1 MADKD
6 RIERQVTAVGRLSA
20 YYDLSEQEVNQNFN
34 KIALLEGYVERTTTL
49 TQDYAINDDLTIT
62 ADLPKNLQKAYD
74 RFKELV
80 IDEFAG
86 TNEIKKSDLE
96 TEIQGRTFFDRYEN
110 IKRSVYFQDMLE
122 GVVKAVHA
130 INSTDADTAFAT
142 NKRLKKAVTE
152 FGNGTLEAPF
162 NSSQN
167 GTVNVLVVAMEASS
181 QPVDIEPEKPRY
193 ARRDDSVGVYEMA
206 KNAMGFRAQN
216 QPANI
221 AASFVATK
229 TSVKDTLVGNVL
241 GLQGRV
247 QFVDKDA
254 ALSEAFKKGMADNKI
269 SDLEAQQAE
278 YYLRFGQNRSQYAT
292 QFLVS
297 GPVKLVEKKHGD
309 SIERIY
315 ESTPGS
321 SMVAVA
327 DAIAASKIGND
338 TEKEAILTAF
348 IAGQR
353 AKDLGWETLNTANPA
368 KAEADYNDV
377 MAMLDAH
384 PSDKVMFENAA
395 KIYQDYNAGLLDFA
409 VQTGTMMPDE
419 AARLKKIPYIPFYRV
434 ENGEVQLI
442 VSGEKPVRIGNL
454 RDEPELKQ
462 LVGDSTHIM
471 PIFTSSVQNT
481 FMLTNMALR
490 NQTVKDSAF
499 MLHKIGIAS
508 KLGEGAGPTGPDTV
522 RFKVKGVDYHV
533 VIDTDLY
540 GIPADLIVKGMEG
553 IKTTIPAIVKMMG
566 IPANILRTFVTRNPA
581 YAVKQAIR
589 DPLTAWMTTGTDG
602 VPIANAFTE
611 LASMVAGRSETER
624 KLMAAGAISSNVIT
638 GDEQDMARALR
649 DITSGKPGWA
659 KVMAKLDAFAMQGDA
674 ATRAVVY
681 KDSLN
686 KGMTEMQAL
695 LRTLES
701 MNFGRRGLSPSVQL
715 LSTIIPFFNAQ
726 IQGLDVLYRAFK
738 GDMPYSEQLNIRKK
752 LMARGM
758 LMAICTLAYAAAMG
772 DDDDYKRAKPE
783 ERLGS
788 WFLPNPFSDEM
799 MRIPV
804 PFELGY
810 LFKAL
815 PEAIWNAASDDERSE
830 DITKG
835 MGKLLA
841 MSNPFSLPQSIKPL
855 TEVYLGK
862 SFFGGDI
869 ESKRELTTMIPS
881 KRYRESSTEV
891 AKMMGEITGDAG
903 LTPIKIDYL
912 IRGYTGPLGISLLSM
927 VNPIL
932 RSGEEKERPTT
943 KTSQLPF
950 IGGLFQPSEG
960 RGPLDAAFAN
970 MLEIQQVKGTYH
982 SMLMSGDRESADS
995 FLEQNAAK
1003 IAMGSV
1009 SGKIQQR
1016 LGELSVARR
1025 RIIGSTMSQEQK
1037 DEALKN
1043 IDKMQ
1048 QQVAQ
1053 VFSGVIER
1061 TERQYDRP

>member
-1 MADKD
+1 
-6 RIERQVTAVGRLSA
+6 
-20 YYDLSEQEVNQNFN
+20 
-34 KIALLEGYVERTTTL
+34 
-49 TQDYAINDDLTIT
+49 
-62 ADLPKNLQKAYD
+62 
-74 RFKELV
+74 
-80 IDEFAG
+80 
-86 TNEIKKSDLE
+86 
-96 TEIQGRTFFDRYEN
+96 
-110 IKRSVYFQDMLE
+110 
-122 GVVKAVHA
+122 
-130 INSTDADTAFAT
+130 
-142 NKRLKKAVTE
+142 
-152 FGNGTLEAPF
+152 
-162 NSSQN
+162 
-167 GTVNVLVVAMEASS
+167 
-181 QPVDIEPEKPRY
+181 
-193 ARRDDSVGVYEMA
+193 
-206 KNAMGFRAQN
+206 
-216 QPANI
+216 
-221 AASFVATK
+221 
-229 TSVKDTLVGNVL
+229 
-241 GLQGRV
+241 
-247 QFVDKDA
+247 
-254 ALSEAFKKGMADNKI
+254 
-269 SDLEAQQAE
+269 
-278 YYLRFGQNRSQYAT
+278 
-292 QFLVS
+292 
-297 GPVKLVEKKHGD
+297 
-309 SIERIY
+309 
-315 ESTPGS
+315 
-321 SMVAVA
+321 
-327 DAIAASKIGND
+327 
-338 TEKEAILTAF
+338 
-348 IAGQR
+348 
-353 AKDLGWETLNTANPA
+353 
-368 KAEADYNDV
+368 
-377 MAMLDAH
+377 
-384 PSDKVMFENAA
+384 MFENAA
-395 KIYQDYNAGLLDFA
+395 RIYQDYNAGLLDFA
-409 VQTGTMMPDE
+409 VQTGTMTPEE
-419 AARLKKIPYIPFYRV
+419 AARLKKIPYVPFYRV
-434 ENGEVQLI
+434 ENGEVQLV

-508 KLGEGAGPTGPDTV
+508 TLGEGAGPTGPDTV
-522 RFKVKGVDYHV
+522 RFKVKGKDMFV

-553 IKTTIPAIVKMMG
+553 IKTTIPAVVKLLG

-602 VPIANAFTE
+602 VPILNSFKE
-611 LASMVAGRSETER
+611 LTSMVAGRSETER

-659 KVMAKLDAFAMQGDA
+659 KAMAKLDAFAMQGDA

-715 LSTIIPFFNAQ
+715 LSTVIPFFNAQ

-758 LMAICTLAYAAAMG
+758 LMAVCTLAYAAAMG
-772 DDDDYKRAKPE
+772 DNDDYKRAKPE

-788 WFLPNPFSDEM
+788 WFLPNPFSDELL
-799 MRIPV
+799 RIPV

-810 LFKAL
+810 LFKSL

-841 MSNPFSLPQSIKPL
+841 MSNPFSMPQAVKPL

-869 ESKRELTTMIPS
+869 ESKRELTTMIPT
-881 KRYRESSTEV
+881 KRYRESSTEL
-891 AKMMGEITGDAG
+891 AKMLGEVTGDAG
-903 LTPIKIDYL
+903 LTPIKIDHL
-912 IRGYTGPLGISLLSM
+912 IRGYTGPLGVALLSM
-927 VNPIL
+927 ANPVL

-950 IGGLFQPSEG
+950 VGGLFQPSEG
-960 RGPLDAAFAN
+960 RGPLDAAYAN
-970 MLEIQQVKGTYH
+970 MLEIQQVKGTYT
-982 SMLMSGDRESADS
+982 SMLMSGDREGAKE
-995 FLEQNAAK
+995 FLEKNMSK
-1003 IAMGSV
+1003 IALGPI
-1009 SGKIQQR
+1009 SGTVQQR

-1025 RIIGSTMSQEQK
+1025 RVVASTMTQEQK
-1037 DEALKN
+1037 DKALKN
-1043 IDKMQ
+1043 IDTMQ
-1048 QQVAQ
+1048 QRIAQ
-1053 VFSGVIER
+1053 TFSDVTEK
-1061 TERQYDRP
+1061 TERRYAQR